1 MNYYRIRHSTD
12 RKIVGKFTQ
21 INEVKHRCRVDDKR
35 FIDSV
40 FFEKASF
47 DPITSIGILDK
58 KAKITD
64 LISTSGQGYTAK
76 LLTSGKLKSL
86 IEIHQKSGL
95 EFFKSPIIY
104 GEEELDDYW
113 VMSPFETH
121 PEFINYKDS
130 HIQSRRRKAEGGTI
144 LVDLEVG
151 SYRDFNE
158 LQKRERVDRNILQV
172 SKIKLIENLSEH
184 FFILRSIEGGFG
196 YFVSEKMKNDMV
208 AMNITGV
215 AFQPSHLTFNE
226 WVAL

>member
-21 INEVKHRCRVDDKR
+21 INEVKHRCSVDDKR
-35 FIDSV
+35 FIDRI

-76 LLTSGKLKSL
+76 LLISGKLKSL

-144 LVDLEVG
+144 LVDLEVDN
-151 SYRDFNE
+151 YHRF
-158 LQKRERVDRNILQV
+158 
-172 SKIKLIENLSEH
+172 
-184 FFILRSIEGGFG
+184 
-196 YFVSEKMKNDMV
+196 
-208 AMNITGV
+208 
-215 AFQPSHLTFNE
+215 
-226 WVAL
+226 